1 MLKNYEFF
9 NILGL
14 QGHRREFVAA
24 TQEFT
29 LKATI
34 LVSVAIMFKKMLSN
48 VFCFLE
54 IKNFKLI
61 ILIVKRIQWPQSL
74 LH

>member
-34 LVSVAIMFKKMLSN
+34 LVSVAIMFKKCYQMCF
-48 VFCFLE
+48 VFW
-54 IKNFKLI
+54 K
-61 ILIVKRIQWPQSL
+61 
-74 LH
+74 